1 MYAKW
6 RDSDVERQ
14 HVENDYK
21 KQQQYF
27 ENNSSLRQAL
37 EARRSKAE
45 RNVGVAKSNFVKA
58 AREAEPLLQQIQSG
72 SVRPD
77 TPVDEGHIRSI
88 VKSETRNL
96 IGFRDLETEIG
107 KVERKIDKAVRD
119 DIRKEVRNFTPKTDH
134 DRLAQKLEKIELQQR
149 QPSASADIRDAGLLG
164 KEIEKVKI
172 EIATRTAKQISEL
185 HELNQKISILQTEV
199 MNLASK
205 RIQPGNSSSPD
216 DLAKVILFTTQ

>member
-58 AREAEPLLQQIQSG
+58 AREAEPLLNQIQSG
-72 SVRPD
+72 SLRLD
-77 TPVDEGHIRSI
+77 TPVEEGHIRSI

-216 DLAKVILFTTQ
+216 DLAKVILFATQ